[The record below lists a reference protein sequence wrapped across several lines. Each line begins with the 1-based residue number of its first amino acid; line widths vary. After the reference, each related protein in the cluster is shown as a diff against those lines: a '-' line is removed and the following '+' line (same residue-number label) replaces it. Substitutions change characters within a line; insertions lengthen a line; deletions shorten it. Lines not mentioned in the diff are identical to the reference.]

1 MPSQQ
6 KVKGLRERF
15 ADGEY
20 VLAAEGYVF
29 EMERRGYLQ
38 AGPFVPEVVLEHP
51 ELVRQ
56 LTREFAHA
64 GSDITLAFTYYGHR
78 EKLRMVNR
86 ENDLERLN
94 TEALRIAREV
104 ADETGTLMAGNIC
117 NTTCYDPKN
126 QDSFTEVRRIFKE
139 EVEWAVNGGAD
150 LLLAE
155 TYNDFGEAML
165 ALEAMQKYGN
175 GLPTVIMLAPQTD
188 SKTRDGYTYPDA
200 CRRLEEAGADCVGLN
215 CNFGPQTIIPAMREI
230 RKVCKG
236 PLAALPVGYRTT
248 EKEPQMQSL
257 TINGKRAFYEELD
270 AFCCARSDWA
280 DFAKACKEIGVQYVG
295 ICCGNSSRYFRK
307 MAETLG
313 RTPAASRYTPDMSR
327 HFVYGTDAR
336 LRKCNTDGL
345 KYLYTP
351 TENKA

>member
-1 MPSQQ
+1 MPT
-6 KVKGLRERF
+6 KRAVKGLRERF
-15 ADGEY
+15 ADGEF

-51 ELVRQ
+51 ELVEQ

-94 TEALRIAREV
+94 MDALRIARKV

-117 NTTCYDPKN
+117 NSTCYDPK
-126 QDSFTEVRRIFKE
+126 DEKSFTEVRRIFKE
-139 EVEWAVNGGAD
+139 EVEWAVKGGAD
-150 LLLAE
+150 VLLAE
-155 TYNDFGEAML
+155 TYNDFGEALL
-165 ALEAMQKYGN
+165 ALEAMKKYGN
-175 GLPTVIMLAPQTD
+175 GIPTVVMLAPQTD
-188 SKTRDGYTYPDA
+188 HVTRDGVTYPEA

-215 CNFGPQTIIPAMREI
+215 CNYGPQTIIPEMRKI
-230 RKVCKG
+230 RAVCKG
-236 PLAALPVGYRTT
+236 PLASLPVGYRTT

-270 AFCCARSDWA
+270 AFCCARQDWA
-280 DFAKACKEIGVQYVG
+280 DFAIAMKEIGVLYVG

-307 MAETLG
+307 MAEALG
-313 RTPAASRYTPDMSR
+313 RKPEASRYTPDMSR
-327 HFVYGTDAR
+327 HFVYGTDER

-345 KYLYTP
+345 KYKYTP
-351 TENKA
+351 TEVRS